1 MSCGSLA
8 KEWFENRDC
17 TIPDQEDLLI
27 DLSKPRFKFTSN
39 GKLKVESKDE
49 MRKRGG
55 NSPDL
60 ADAFCLTFA
69 SNASAAKSG
78 SKYKWGSKLNYQSSK
93 WVV

>member
-1 MSCGSLA
+1 LIS
-8 KEWFENRDC
+8 
-17 TIPDQEDLLI
+17 DLC
-27 DLSKPRFKFTSN
+27 KPRFKFTSN

-49 MRKRGG
+49 MRKRGM

-78 SKYKWGSKLNYQSSK
+78 SKYKWGSSLNYPQAR
-93 WVV
+93 WIV